1 MVQALIDS
9 STAIKEL
16 STVGIPALASMALL
30 AAFLVFVWQ
39 LPKIMAKQN
48 VLIANNTVVTES
60 VSRSMDNLSSVL
72 QTMNTEFQVH
82 HQQTNEIRQDI
93 TSLQDDV
100 SEIKQTTA
108 VLSSKV
114 DMIYRG

>member
-1 MVQALIDS
+1 MAQNIIELTA
-9 STAIKEL
+9 AIKDV

-30 AAFLVFVWQ
+30 IAFLVFACQ

-60 VSRSMDNLSSVL
+60 VSRSMDNLSTVL
-72 QTMNTEFQVH
+72 QTMNTEFKVH

-108 VLSSKV
+108 VLNSKV
-114 DMIYRG
+114 DTMCK

>member
-1 MVQALIDS
+1 MAQNIIELTA
-9 STAIKEL
+9 AIKDV
-16 STVGIPALASMALL
+16 STVGIPALASMSLL
-30 AAFLVFVWQ
+30 IAFLVFACQ

-60 VSRSMDNLSSVL
+60 VSRSMDNLSTVL
-72 QTMNTEFQVH
+72 QTMNTEFKVH

-108 VLSSKV
+108 VLNSKV
-114 DMIYRG
+114 DTMCK